1 MDSRARS
8 LGAVSGLV
16 LLAGVLSGC
25 PYGFSSSLLPG
36 HIKTI
41 AVPLMEN
48 RTDRGELSAA
58 LADSLTEAFIDDHT
72 LKVVGEKTADSVLE
86 GQILE
91 YRWEPFTVDASENI
105 QEYKIEIVVEARF
118 VDVRKNKVI
127 WEEKKLSQWDTYRF
141 TSIGGQEAET
151 EATGI
156 GRVLAKLTDDMLN
169 RTVEGW

>member
-1 MDSRARS
+1 MVSKVRS
-8 LGAVSGLV
+8 LGAASGLV

-36 HIKTI
+36 HIKSL

-48 RTDRGELSAA
+48 RTDRGELSSA

-86 GQILE
+86 GTIAE
-91 YRWEPFTVDASENI
+91 YRWEPFTVDANENI
-105 QEYKIEIVVEARF
+105 LEYKIEIVLEVRF
-118 VDVRKNKVI
+118 VDVRKNKVL
-127 WEEKKLSQWDTYRF
+127 WEEKNLSQWDTYRF
-141 TSIGGQEAET
+141 SDIGGQESET
-151 EATGI
+151 EETGI
-156 GRVLAKLTDDMLN
+156 GRVLAKLTDDILN